1 MYAILFCQMIK
12 VHKLLLS
19 SLFYKFHVSRSELLH
34 YHLFS
39 CGTQWPT
46 KQSYGP
52 NEWQKHTHFGWSH
65 FRLVYLQTKMSQ
77 RMVLVCDVPLSL
89 GHTVGCAGRAHPWLD
104 ASPWKLIPFEG
115 FFDFRS
121 PDSFLVS
128 NHTHRWK
135 EKLRESLKAPCYM
148 TCPKACLGHL
158 I

>member
-1 MYAILFCQMIK
+1 MAPGLPKVILCCFKMYAILFCQMIK

-65 FRLVYLQTKMSQ
+65 FRLVCLQTKMSQ
-77 RMVLVCDVPLSL
+77 CMVLGCDVPLSL
-89 GHTVGCAGRAHPWLD
+89 GHTVGCAGRGTP
-104 ASPWKLIPFEG
+104 
-115 FFDFRS
+115 
-121 PDSFLVS
+121 LVGCKS
-128 NHTHRWK
+128 M
-135 EKLRESLKAPCYM
+135 EAYSLWGV
-148 TCPKACLGHL
+148 LWFSGHL
-158 I
+158 TVSWYQIILTGGKKNWENH

>member
-65 FRLVYLQTKMSQ
+65 FRLVCLQTKMSQ
-77 RMVLVCDVPLSL
+77 CMVLVCDVPLSL
-89 GHTVGCAGRAHPWLD
+89 GHTVGCAGRGTPLVGC
-104 ASPWKLIPFEG
+104 KLIPFEG
-115 FFDFRS
+115 FFDYQVTWQFPGIKSHSQVERKTERIIKS
-121 PDSFLVS
+121 TLLHDLPQGLS
-128 NHTHRWK
+128 
-135 EKLRESLKAPCYM
+135 
-148 TCPKACLGHL
+148 
-158 I
+158 